1 MVTRILSAVVV
12 VSTLLVLNSS
22 FAAAQVPHL
31 PKGSKVFIA
40 SMDGLDAHM
49 QKATSAVDFPLVFVR
64 TRAEADYELTGT
76 TREVRPEKAGFN
88 NVRTTRQSTT
98 MAVTNIASG
107 ERVFAHTVQT
117 EIRSPEQHGSQRSTE
132 SRTASSIL
140 DDGRAAAA
148 RQSAAALR
156 EAVNAAR

>member
-1 MVTRILSAVVV
+1 MVTRILAGAVV
-12 VSTLLVLNSS
+12 VSTVLIVTSS
-22 FAAAQVPHL
+22 IAAAQAPQL

-49 QKATSAVDFPLVFVR
+49 RKATSAADFPLMFVR

-76 TREVRPEKAGFN
+76 TMEIRAEKAGFN
-88 NVRTTRQSTT
+88 NVRTTRQNTT
-98 MAVTNIASG
+98 ISVTRISSG
-107 ERVFAHTVQT
+107 EQVFAHTVQT
-117 EIRSPEQHGSQRSTE
+117 EIRTPDQRGSQRSTE

-140 DDGRAAAA
+140 DDGRTAAV

-156 EAVNAAR
+156 KAVNAAR